1 MCADKQDED
10 WQQTLTADVYNGL
23 QHLSHMSAAVHHILD
38 HLTRQGAVPPMEQP
52 FQRYEVP
59 ERELAVLQGWGAE
72 RNRELAAEASR
83 KRSRRKKSEE
93 DMDESALSMAPFPPD
108 YKMMDVN
115 APQSIRP
122 SDVHMQRVER
132 INSSP
137 DAMPFPPGQGPNNY
151 GPMAPV
157 EMGGFRPNGMGP
169 TPTSLSAISPVET
182 THFSASSVESS
193 QPGPVSGPM
202 APPPNS
208 TSSTQ
213 GIFGLLNEP
222 RPAQSPSSQVPP
234 NPVSF
239 TGEQLGSADPR
250 PNIIKRGLIGNSEA
264 ISLVN

>member
-1 MCADKQDED
+1 
-10 WQQTLTADVYNGL
+10 
-23 QHLSHMSAAVHHILD
+23 
-38 HLTRQGAVPPMEQP
+38 MEQP

-83 KRSRRKKSEE
+83 KRSRRKKSED
-93 DMDESALSMAPFPPD
+93 DMDDSALSMAPFPPD
-108 YKMMDVN
+108 YKMMDVHH
-115 APQSIRP
+115 QQQGIRP
-122 SDVHMQRVER
+122 SDVHMHRLER

-137 DAMPFPPGQGPNNY
+137 DAMTFTPGQGPNNY
-151 GPMAPV
+151 GPMGPV
-157 EMGGFRPNGMGP
+157 DMGGFRPNGPNGPHGPNGPTGMQP
-169 TPTSLSAISPVET
+169 TPTSLPAISPVET
-182 THFSASSVESS
+182 AHFSASSVEST

-202 APPPNS
+202 APPSNPS
-208 TSSTQ
+208 SSTQ

-239 TGEQLGSADPR
+239 ASEQLGSADPR